1 MVLAT
6 GSEPKSLPGL
16 DIDGERVITSDH
28 ALVLDRVPGS
38 VIILG
43 GGVIGVEFASVWRSF
58 GAEVTIVEMLPQLLP
73 LEDETSAKLL
83 QRAFRRR
90 GIKFELGARF
100 ESVKHTDTGV
110 TVTLEGGKTLDA
122 DLLLVAV
129 GRGPVSAD
137 LGYSEA
143 GVAIERGF
151 VKVDA
156 LCRTNIP
163 SVSAVGDLINT
174 PQLAHVGFAEGI
186 MVAERTGGLPVTP
199 IDYDGVPRIT
209 YSDPEVASVGITS
222 AQADRARPEDGR
234 VQLQP
239 RRQRPERDLADPGRG
254 QGHRDLR
261 GGPPR
266 PRDRRAHRRKP
277 RQRAHRR
284 GPADLQLGRRARG
297 RGPAHPPPSHP
308 VGGDRRS
315 ASRAGRQAP
324 ARTRLG
330 VTGVMSVSV
339 SMPQLGESVTEGT
352 VTRWLKKEGERVEVD
367 EPLLE
372 VSTDKVDTEI
382 PSPASG
388 ILRGIAVDEDE
399 TVAVGAQLAIID
411 DGASG
416 DAAPAGGRLGE
427 RRAGRG
433 SAEPAQ
439 PEPAQPA
446 AAQPAAQPAAAQAE
460 QAAASSDGWSSQ
472 GSQPNYAPPAQSP
485 SPRPRRGTRARPGPR
500 HPPTRRRPRTV
511 SPSRPSLT
519 ARRRPTA
526 SRPRPPTRPRRPT
539 PPTAAA
545 APAAQVPTQGQPSPD
560 ESAPA
565 AEQAQAEEYPPPT
578 QLPSAGEAPYV
589 TPLVR
594 KLAAEHAVD
603 LETVTGTGVGGR
615 IRKQDVIEAARA
627 QRAAQPPQPAP
638 PAQPAA
644 QAQAPQ
650 ATQPQVT
657 QAPQQA
663 PATQP
668 APRPA
673 VVPSSLR
680 GTTQRMSRPR
690 QVIAQRM
697 VESLRVSAQL
707 TTVVEADV
715 TAIAR
720 LRNQARQDFEAREG
734 VKLSFL
740 PFFALAA
747 VEALKVHP
755 KLNALIDGDQ
765 VTYHDA
771 EHLGIAV
778 DTERGL
784 MVPVIH
790 SAGDLNIGGLAR
802 KISDLASRTRSGQ
815 VAPDELAGGTFTLT
829 NTGSR
834 GALFDTPIINQ
845 PQVAILGT
853 GTVVKRP
860 VVVEDP
866 ALGEVIAVRSMVYLA
881 LTYDHRLVDG
891 ADAARFLTTV
901 KNRLEEGAF
910 EAELG
915 L

>member
-1 MVLAT
+1 
-6 GSEPKSLPGL
+6 
-16 DIDGERVITSDH
+16 
-28 ALVLDRVPGS
+28 
-38 VIILG
+38 
-43 GGVIGVEFASVWRSF
+43 
-58 GAEVTIVEMLPQLLP
+58 
-73 LEDETSAKLL
+73 
-83 QRAFRRR
+83 
-90 GIKFELGARF
+90 
-100 ESVKHTDTGV
+100 
-110 TVTLEGGKTLDA
+110 
-122 DLLLVAV
+122 
-129 GRGPVSAD
+129 
-137 LGYSEA
+137 
-143 GVAIERGF
+143 
-151 VKVDA
+151 
-156 LCRTNIP
+156 
-163 SVSAVGDLINT
+163 
-174 PQLAHVGFAEGI
+174 
-186 MVAERTGGLPVTP
+186 
-199 IDYDGVPRIT
+199 
-209 YSDPEVASVGITS
+209 
-222 AQADRARPEDGR
+222 
-234 VQLQP
+234 
-239 RRQRPERDLADPGRG
+239 
-254 QGHRDLR
+254 
-261 GGPPR
+261 
-266 PRDRRAHRRKP
+266 
-277 RQRAHRR
+277 
-284 GPADLQLGRRARG
+284 
-297 RGPAHPPPSHP
+297 
-308 VGGDRRS
+308 
-315 ASRAGRQAP
+315 
-324 ARTRLG
+324 
-330 VTGVMSVSV
+330 MSVSV

-388 ILRGIAVDEDE
+388 ILRGISVDEDE
-399 TVAVGAQLAIID
+399 TVAVGAQLAVID

-416 DAAPAGGRLGE
+416 DAAPGADDSASAAPAE
-427 RRAGRG
+427 A
-433 SAEPAQ
+433 AEPA
-439 PEPAQPA
+439 PAQDDS
-446 AAQPAAQPAAAQAE
+446 AQADSAQDDSAQADSAQTASAQGDSAQDDSAQTASAQGDSAQADSAQDDSAQDDSAQPAAAQAE
-460 QAAASSDGWSSQ
+460 QAPADSDGWSPQ
-472 GSQPNYAPPAQSP
+472 GSQPNYAPPAQSSPAASPGYPGSSAP
-485 SPRPRRGTRARPGPR
+485 STPAYAP
-500 HPPTRRRPRTV
+500 PPTYGQPAPAAE
-511 SPSRPSLT
+511 SAP
-519 ARRRPTA
+519 A
-526 SRPRPPTRPRRPT
+526 S
-539 PPTAAA
+539 AAQVPAQGQPAAEEPAPA
-545 APAAQVPTQGQPSPD
+545 APAA
-560 ESAPA
+560 
-565 AEQAQAEEYPPPT
+565 AEAQAEEYPPPT
-578 QLPSAGEAPYV
+578 PLPSAGDAPYV

-603 LETVTGTGVGGR
+603 LESVTGTGVGGR

-627 QRAAQPPQPAP
+627 QRAAQPAQPPAPAQPAQP
-638 PAQPAA
+638 SQPAQPAA

-650 ATQPQVT
+650 PAQPQP
-657 QAPQQA
+657 QPPQQA
-663 PATQP
+663 RPAQA

-697 VESLRVSAQL
+697 VESLHVSAQL

-720 LRNQARQDFEAREG
+720 LRDQARQDFEAREG

-755 KLNALIDGDQ
+755 KLNAVIDGDQ

-771 EHLGIAV
+771 EHLGMAV

-790 SAGDLNIGGLAR
+790 NAGDLNIGGLAR
-802 KISDLASRTRSGQ
+802 KISDLATRTRSSQ

-860 VVVEDP
+860 VVVTDP

-881 LTYDHRLVDG
+881 LTYDHRLIDG

-901 KNRLEEGAF
+901 KSRLEEGAF